1 MNINSEEYARLKL
14 LEENLWKSNFRFDMA
29 QMDRVLAPDFFEFG
43 RSGRIY
49 RRTDTL
55 DVKKQDIPCKFPL
68 VNFEIRSID
77 ADTVQITYI
86 SNVDYPEGKE
96 TSLRSSIWSRINKR
110 WQLRFHQ
117 GTPLRNY
124 YT

>member
-68 VNFEIRSID
+68 VNFKIRSID
-77 ADTVQITYI
+77 ADTVL
-86 SNVDYPEGKE
+86 SV
-96 TSLRSSIWSRINKR
+96 SLRM
-110 WQLRFHQ
+110 
-117 GTPLRNY
+117 P
-124 YT
+124 